1 MALDLVV
8 LALGGGLLFYG
19 GDWLVE
25 GIERLAGRLR
35 IPTVIVA
42 LVVMGFGTSAPEL
55 FVAVNAMV
63 VPSPDVAMGNV
74 VGSNIANL
82 LLVLAITALVA
93 PLAIDRD
100 VLRIDGSAMLAGA
113 LAVGA
118 VAMDGVVSRVE
129 AALLICGMLG
139 YLALRWRSLTE
150 SEDADGDANERG
162 SRAISLCLVALIALP
177 LGAHFF
183 VGGAIGLARH
193 IGVSEALIGL
203 TVVAL
208 GTSLPEMASC
218 IAAAMRRRS
227 EMILGGI
234 LGSNVFNGTIVL
246 GGAAVVA
253 PIVAAE
259 SFVVFWIPAMLFA
272 SLASLIF
279 LRTGFTLTR
288 REASLMIVCYTAIF
302 MI

>member
-1 MALDLVV
+1 MALDLVL

-25 GIERLAGRLR
+25 GIERLAARLR

-208 GTSLPEMASC
+208 RTSLPEMASC

-272 SLASLIF
+272 SLASLMF
-279 LRTGFTLTR
+279 LRTGFMLTR